1 LTVIPEAAGKPGT
14 QLTLATTTEG
24 EVAIVR
30 CTGRLVAGNTGILQD
45 EVRGLLPGPKRIV
58 LDLADLSY
66 MDSSG
71 LGTIIGLHTSAKSQG
86 ARLELNNLNARVRE
100 LFKITNVLSLFEVVT

>member
-1 LTVIPEAAGKPGT
+1 MIPGAAGKPGT

-24 EVAIVR
+24 EVVTIR
-30 CTGRLVAGNTGILQD
+30 CTGRLVAGVAGILQ
-45 EVRGLLPGPKRIV
+45 EQVRGVLPGSKRIV

-71 LGTIIGLHTSAKSQG
+71 LGTIIGLHTSAKSAG
-86 ARLELNNLNARVRE
+86 ARLELNNLNPRVRE
-100 LFKITNVLSLFEVVT
+100 LFKITNVLSLFEVIT

>member
-1 LTVIPEAAGKPGT
+1 VIPGAAGKPGT
-14 QLTLATTTEG
+14 QLTLATTNEG
-24 EVAIVR
+24 EVATIR
-30 CTGRLVAGNTGILQD
+30 CTGRLVAGAAGSLQD
-45 EVRGLLPGPKRIV
+45 EVRSLLPGPKRIV

-71 LGTIIGLHTSAKSQG
+71 LGTIIGLHTSAKSAG
-86 ARLELNNLNARVRE
+86 ARLELNNLNPRVRE